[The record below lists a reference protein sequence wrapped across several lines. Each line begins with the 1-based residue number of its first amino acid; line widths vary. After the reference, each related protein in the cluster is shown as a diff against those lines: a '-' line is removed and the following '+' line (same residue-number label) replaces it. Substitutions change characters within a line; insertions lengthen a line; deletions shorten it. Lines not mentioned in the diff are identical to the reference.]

1 MSRPGRV
8 VIHLAAFR
16 HNLSRV
22 RELAPQCRVMAVVKA
37 DAYGH
42 GLVRAARA
50 LAGADSFG
58 VACIEEAE
66 QLREAG
72 IAHPVVLL
80 EGPFAEDELPRIAAQ
95 GLEIVVHHDE
105 QLRML
110 ETARLPSPVK
120 VWLKVDTGMHR
131 LGFAPADARAAWRR
145 LRDCAAVAP
154 DIVIM
159 SHMANA
165 ADPGSRLVRAQLDCF
180 DGIARDLGGAG
191 SMANSAGV
199 IHWHASHCDIVR
211 PGLMLYG
218 VSPMDGGNA
227 ADHNLM
233 PVMSLES
240 ELISVKRLRQSDAV
254 GYGAT
259 WSCPE
264 DMPVGIVAAGYGDG
278 FPRHAASGTPIMV
291 NGVRSQ
297 IIGNASM
304 DMLCVDLRPLPD
316 AQVGDPVQLWGEQ
329 LPVEEVARHAGT
341 IPYEL
346 LCHVQAR
353 LRVVEKDSES

>member
-1 MSRPGRV
+1 
-8 VIHLAAFR
+8 
-16 HNLSRV
+16 
-22 RELAPQCRVMAVVKA
+22 MAVVKA

-72 IAHPVVLL
+72 IGHPVVLL
-80 EGPFAEDELPRIAAQ
+80 EGPFAADELPRIAAQ
-95 GLEIVVHHDE
+95 DLEMVVHHEE

-110 ETARLPSPVK
+110 ESARLPSPVK

-131 LGFAPADARAAWRR
+131 LGFAPADVPAAWQR
-145 LRDCAAVAP
+145 LQGCAAVAP

-165 ADPGSRLVRAQLDCF
+165 ADPGSQLVRAQLHSF
-180 DGIARDLGGAG
+180 DAVVRDLGGAA

-199 IHWHASHCDIVR
+199 IHWHDSHYDIVR

-218 VSPMDGGNA
+218 VSPMNDRSA
-227 ADHNLM
+227 AAHALQ

-240 ELISVKRLRQSDAV
+240 ELISVKPLRRGDAV

-278 FPRHAASGTPIMV
+278 FPRHATSGTPVMV

-297 IIGNASM
+297 IVGNASM

-316 AQVGDPVQLWGEQ
+316 ARVGDPVQLWGDQ

-353 LRVVEKDSES
+353 LRVVERE

>member
-1 MSRPGRV
+1 MSRPGKV

-16 HNLSRV
+16 HNLSLV
-22 RELAPQCRVMAVVKA
+22 KKLAPGRRVMAVVKA

-50 LAGADSFG
+50 LRDADSFG
-58 VACIEEAE
+58 VACLEEAE

-72 IAHPVVLL
+72 LSHPVILL
-80 EGPFAEDELPRIAAQ
+80 EGPFAANELGRIAAL
-95 GLEIVVHHDE
+95 GLEIVVHHEE

-110 ETARLPSPVK
+110 EQARLPAPVR

-131 LGFAPADARAAWRR
+131 LGFAPEDIASAWQR
-145 LRDCAAVAP
+145 LQDCKLVAP
-154 DIVIM
+154 DIVLI

-165 ADPGSRLVRAQLDCF
+165 SDRGSALVRRQLSCF
-180 DGIARDLGGAG
+180 DDVAGGLAASR
-191 SMANSAGV
+191 SMANSAG
-199 IHWHASHCDIVR
+199 ILQWPDSHYDYVR

-218 VSPMDGGNA
+218 VSPMDDTAA
-227 ADHNLM
+227 ADHGLR
-233 PVMSLES
+233 PAMSLES
-240 ELISVKRLRQSDAV
+240 RLISVKTLKRGDAV

-278 FPRHAASGTPIMV
+278 FPRHAGSGTPVMV
-291 NGVRSQ
+291 GGVRSQ
-297 IIGNASM
+297 IVGNASM
-304 DMLCVDLRPLPD
+304 DMLCVDLRPRP
-316 AQVGDPVQLWGEQ
+316 QSGVGDPVQLWGNQ
-329 LPVEEVARHAGT
+329 LPVEEVSKHAGT

-346 LCHVQAR
+346 LCGVQPR
-353 LRVVEKDSES
+353 LQFLEEDA